1 MICIGLLA
9 AFVLNDS
16 QRRNPLK
23 KMFLSEKVIFPGLR
37 PSLGHIGQQ
46 APERPVSQ
54 FQKGVST
61 SLQLFLFLFFSMVSE
76 MTMLLQRKTFMIGHK
91 IQEHYI

>member
-1 MICIGLLA
+1 
-9 AFVLNDS
+9 
-16 QRRNPLK
+16 
-23 KMFLSEKVIFPGLR
+23 MFLSENVIFGGLR
-37 PSLGHIGQQ
+37 LSLSHFGQQ

-61 SLQLFLFLFFSMVSE
+61 SLQLFLFLFFSMVSD

-91 IQEHYI
+91 IQKHYI